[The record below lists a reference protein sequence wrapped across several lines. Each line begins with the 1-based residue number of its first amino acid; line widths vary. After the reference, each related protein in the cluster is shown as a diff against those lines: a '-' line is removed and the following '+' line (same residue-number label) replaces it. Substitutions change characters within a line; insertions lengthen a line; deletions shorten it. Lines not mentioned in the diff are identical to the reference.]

1 MTAAPGRG
9 AAILE
14 ATGVSKSY
22 GGNVVL
28 SEVDFRVDAGD
39 SIAIIG
45 ENGAGKSTF
54 AQIITGVT
62 RPDKGSITMH
72 GKPVSFGSPRDAL
85 AHGIAFIPQELAYI
99 PHLSVAENILLG
111 QWPSR
116 FGLTS
121 LSMALRE
128 AREECRRFGI
138 ALDVARPMRALK
150 LADRQIVEIVKALT
164 RRARLIVLDEPTAAL
179 SGHESSA
186 LYDVL
191 GRLTREGV
199 GVIYIS
205 HRMDEVFRFSS
216 RVVVFRNGELVAAA
230 NPAQTTPAQLIAHM
244 LGQEKEDFESTQHA
258 PSDNARPA
266 AELRGWTRP
275 GVPALA
281 NVSIRLQRAE
291 IVGLYGLRGSGA
303 ELVAEGMAGLHPEIA
318 GDLVLD
324 GRAAKVLPTPL
335 AARRSGIAYVPAE
348 RKRDGLI
355 LIAPITTNLTLMTL
369 RQLAR
374 WGSIRRE
381 AERMRASELAHQF
394 AVRYARL
401 SQKVGQLSGG
411 NQQKVL
417 LAGRMAANPKL
428 LVLHEP
434 TRGVDVGARVELHR
448 ILTEIAKRG
457 CSILLI
463 TSDVEEA
470 VAVSHRLLIIREGAI
485 VAELTG
491 ALKTQARASSL
502 AAGNSEGN

>member
-1 MTAAPGRG
+1 MIAAPGWG
-9 AAILE
+9 APILE
-14 ATGVSKSY
+14 ATGLSKSY

-28 SEVDFRVDAGD
+28 SDVDFRVDAGD

-62 RPDKGSITMH
+62 RPDKGTISMH
-72 GKPVSFGSPRDAL
+72 GKPVSLASPRDAL
-85 AHGIAFIPQELAYI
+85 AHGIAFIPQELAYV

-121 LSMALRE
+121 LSMCLRR
-128 AREECRRFGI
+128 AREECQRFGI
-138 ALDVARPMRALK
+138 ALNVARAMRALK
-150 LADRQIVEIVKALT
+150 LADQQIVEIVKALT

-179 SGHESSA
+179 SEHESRV
-186 LYDVL
+186 LYDIL
-191 GRLTREGV
+191 GRLTRDGV

-230 NPAQTTPAQLIAHM
+230 KPAETTPAQLIAHM
-244 LGQEKEDFESTQHA
+244 LGREKEDFASIQHS
-258 PSDNARPA
+258 PPHTTRPA
-266 AELRGWTRP
+266 AELRCWTRP

-281 NVSIRLQRAE
+281 NVSIRIERAE

-303 ELVAEGMAGLHPEIA
+303 ELVAEGMAGLHPNIA
-318 GDLVLD
+318 GALVLD
-324 GRAAKVLPTPL
+324 GRTTKILPTPL
-335 AARRSGIAYVPAE
+335 AARRAGIAYVPAE

-355 LIAPITTNLTLMTL
+355 LILPITTNLTLMTL
-369 RQLAR
+369 RKLAH
-374 WGSIRRE
+374 WGWIRPQ
-381 AERMRASELAHQF
+381 AELMRARELAHQF

-417 LAGRMAANPKL
+417 LAARMAANPKL

-457 CSILLI
+457 CSMLLV

-470 VAVSHRLLIIREGAI
+470 VAVSHRLLIMREGTI

-491 ALKTQARASSL
+491 TTKTQARAISF
-502 AAGNSEGN
+502 AAGSSQGN